1 MRLSGKAGARVGGR
15 AVETHGCVIEARGLV
30 KRFGGHAAVD
40 GIELAVPAGGCLGL
54 LGPNGAGKTT
64 TLRLVLG
71 QALPD
76 AGTLRVL
83 GEPVP
88 ASAERARARMGV
100 VPQGDTL
107 DPDFTVEENLRVYA
121 RYFGL
126 RGPAVERRIRA
137 LLEFAELT
145 GRAGARVQDLSGGM
159 RRRLAMARAL
169 VNDPEL
175 VVLDEPTT
183 GLDPQVR
190 HHLWARLRELV
201 AQGRTLL
208 LTTHYMEE
216 AERLCERVVIM
227 DRGRILDQG
236 SPAELVARHVEP
248 EVVEI
253 RGAPDQPVPTL
264 PGTGACRIEQVGDV
278 RYCYTA
284 DARPLL
290 AALEGRSGLT
300 FVHRPAGLE
309 DVFLRLTGRE
319 LRE

>member
-1 MRLSGKAGARVGGR
+1 MAAGRSTAGAV
-15 AVETHGCVIEARGLV
+15 VEARGLL
-30 KRFGGHAAVD
+30 KRFGGQAAVD
-40 GIELAVPAGGCLGL
+40 GVDLSVPAGGCLGL

-64 TLRLVLG
+64 TLRLILG
-71 QALPD
+71 MARPD
-76 AGTLRVL
+76 AGRLHVL

-88 ASAERARARMGV
+88 ERAERARARMGV

-126 RGPAVERRIRA
+126 HGPAVERRIRA
-137 LLEFAELT
+137 LLDFAELS
-145 GRAGARVQDLSGGM
+145 GRAHARVQSLSGGM
-159 RRRLAMARAL
+159 RRRLAVARAL

-190 HHLWARLRELV
+190 HHLWARLRALV
-201 AQGRTLL
+201 AEGRTLL

-216 AERLCERVVIM
+216 AERLCDRVVIM
-227 DRGRILDQG
+227 DRGRVLEQG
-236 SPAELVARHVEP
+236 TPAELVARHVEP

-253 RGAPDQPVPTL
+253 RAAGGETVPAL
-264 PGTGACRIEQVGDV
+264 PGTGACRIETVGDV
-278 RYCYTA
+278 RYCYTH

-290 AALEGRSGLT
+290 AALEGRGDLT
-300 FVHRPAGLE
+300 FLHRPANLE